1 MEVEGVAAIVA
12 ESRYL
17 WRMDSEETRR
27 LLLVGDVMGNSG
39 EGGWY
44 VIVLRTIVVEAS
56 DNNGYGCDGT
66 SADVIRSGQ
75 CKRFDGEMG
84 IYG

>member
-27 LLLVGDVMGNSG
+27 LLLVGDVMGNNG
-39 EGGWY
+39 EGGM
-44 VIVLRTIVVEAS
+44 V
-56 DNNGYGCDGT
+56 CDCFE
-66 SADVIRSGQ
+66 DDSGG
-75 CKRFDGEMG
+75 GE
-84 IYG
+84 

>member
-1 MEVEGVAAIVA
+1 M
-12 ESRYL
+12 
-17 WRMDSEETRR
+17 
-27 LLLVGDVMGNSG
+27 
-39 EGGWY
+39 
-44 VIVLRTIVVEAS
+44 IVLRTIVVEAS